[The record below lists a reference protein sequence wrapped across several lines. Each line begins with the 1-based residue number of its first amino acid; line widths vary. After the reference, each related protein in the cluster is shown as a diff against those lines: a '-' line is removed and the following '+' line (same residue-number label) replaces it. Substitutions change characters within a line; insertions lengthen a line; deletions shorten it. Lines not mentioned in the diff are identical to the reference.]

1 MLDLVAKFL
10 RDRSAS
16 HLGTGTIPGP
26 GESEMYSHPDDAHE
40 KTGLV
45 PPLLI
50 ALILSLLVL
59 SHLNA
64 AGR

>member
-1 MLDLVAKFL
+1 MLDLIFKFL
-10 RDRSAS
+10 RDRSAK
-16 HLGTGTIPGP
+16 HLGSGFIPGP
-26 GESEMYSHPDDAHE
+26 GDTEMYSHPDDTHE

-59 SHLNA
+59 SHLSH
-64 AGR
+64 

>member
-1 MLDLVAKFL
+1 
-10 RDRSAS
+10 
-16 HLGTGTIPGP
+16 
-26 GESEMYSHPDDAHE
+26 MYSHPDDAHE

>member
-1 MLDLVAKFL
+1 MMDLFAKFL
-10 RDRSAS
+10 RDRSAK
-16 HLGTGTIPGP
+16 HLGSGFIPGP
-26 GESEMYSHPDDAHE
+26 GDTEMYSHPDDSHE

-59 SHLNA
+59 AHL
-64 AGR
+64 GH